1 MDTLPEIILIA
12 MFKQYITKK
21 TFLKII
27 CLLTSMICIVLSC
40 VSCSSVLEDGQKD
53 TLALLDEQQA
63 LAEVYAQEIYEAREH
78 DGKGYPV
85 LVRFAD
91 FGELGTYTDS
101 YYDPE
106 EPLSQLFFEEMV
118 CIFSE
123 EGNRI
128 LSIYRKQDGQWT
140 FYSGRHRGSPDVP
153 LEPGWMRLSYEH
165 IQNALIE
172 NGLTEAKEVQVLYGS
187 HWPNTEFLVYV
198 VTDKNEYL
206 IPMWVDSDRL
216 SLEEGKAYTVKKAIN
231 TARHEWFEIHYYC
244 ERCDKYG
251 SSGLYVH
258 RHHVWR
264 AVPLV
269 ILVAVGV
276 TLIIL
281 RRKKK
286 KKALP

>member
-1 MDTLPEIILIA
+1 
-12 MFKQYITKK
+12 
-21 TFLKII
+21 
-27 CLLTSMICIVLSC
+27 
-40 VSCSSVLEDGQKD
+40 
-53 TLALLDEQQA
+53 
-63 LAEVYAQEIYEAREH
+63 
-78 DGKGYPV
+78 
-85 LVRFAD
+85 
-91 FGELGTYTDS
+91 
-101 YYDPE
+101 
-106 EPLSQLFFEEMV
+106 
-118 CIFSE
+118 
-123 EGNRI
+123 
-128 LSIYRKQDGQWT
+128 
-140 FYSGRHRGSPDVP
+140 
-153 LEPGWMRLSYEH
+153 MRLSYEH

-244 ERCDKYG
+244 EYCDKYG